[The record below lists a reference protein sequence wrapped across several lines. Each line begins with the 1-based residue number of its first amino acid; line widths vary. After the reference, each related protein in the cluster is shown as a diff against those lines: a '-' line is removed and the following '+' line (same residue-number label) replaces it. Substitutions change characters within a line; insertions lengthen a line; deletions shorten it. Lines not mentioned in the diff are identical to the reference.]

1 MGSML
6 IIRSIDLSRATE
18 KEQLF
23 DEMAAFNR
31 KLRSF
36 FDARVA
42 EQGLTLARARALF
55 VLSRRGPLTQKEL
68 AEELEIETPTLV
80 RVLDAMEKQNL
91 IERRSDEN
99 DRRAKRI
106 HMTPEGITTFEDVHM
121 QAKSMRADIA
131 ADISTDDISAALHVV
146 RRLSA
151 NLHNLSGEKGQS

>member
-1 MGSML
+1 M
-6 IIRSIDLSRATE
+6 SRATE

-36 FDARVA
+36 FDARVS

-55 VLSRRGPLTQKEL
+55 ALSRRGPLKQNEL

-80 RVLDAMEKQNL
+80 RLLDAMEKQNL
-91 IERRSDEN
+91 IERRSDEI

-106 HMTPEGITTFEDVHM
+106 HMTPEGLNLFEDVHM

-131 ADISTDDISAALHVV
+131 ADISTDDISAALDVV

-151 NLHNLSGEKGQS
+151 NLQNLAGEKVQS

>member
-1 MGSML
+1 M
-6 IIRSIDLSRATE
+6 SRATE

-42 EQGLTLARARALF
+42 EQGLTLARARTLF
-55 VLSRRGPLTQKEL
+55 ALSRRGSLTQKEL
-68 AEELEIETPTLV
+68 ADELEIETPTLV

-91 IERRSDEN
+91 IERRSDET

-106 HMTPEGITTFEDVHM
+106 KMTPDGLATFKDVDM
-121 QAKSMRADIA
+121 QAKSMRAEIA
-131 ADISTDDISAALHVV
+131 ADISTDDIRAALNVV
-146 RRLSA
+146 RRLSQ
-151 NLHNLSGEKGQS
+151 NLQNLAGERAQS

>member
-1 MGSML
+1 M
-6 IIRSIDLSRATE
+6 SRITE

-42 EQGLTLARARALF
+42 EKGLTLARARTLF
-55 VLSRRGPLTQKEL
+55 ALSRRGSLTQKEL

-80 RVLDAMEKQNL
+80 RLLDAMEKQKL
-91 IERRSDEN
+91 IERRSDEI

-106 HMTPEGITTFEDVHM
+106 HMTPAGLQTFEDVDA
-121 QAKSMRADIA
+121 QAKAMRAEIA
-131 ADISTDDISAALHVV
+131 VDISTDEIRVALNVV
-146 RRLSA
+146 RRLTG
-151 NLHNLSGEKGQS
+151 NLQKLSEEEVTP

>member
-1 MGSML
+1 
-6 IIRSIDLSRATE
+6 LSRITE

-42 EQGLTLARARALF
+42 EKGLTLARARTLF
-55 VLSRRGPLTQKEL
+55 ALSRRGSLTQKEL

-80 RVLDAMEKQNL
+80 RLLDAMEKQKL
-91 IERRSDEN
+91 IERRSDEI

-106 HMTPEGITTFEDVHM
+106 HMTPAGLQTFEDVDA
-121 QAKSMRADIA
+121 QAKAMRAEIA
-131 ADISTDDISAALHVV
+131 VDISTDEIRVALNVV
-146 RRLSA
+146 RRLTG
-151 NLHNLSGEKGQS
+151 NLQKLSEEEVTP

>member
-1 MGSML
+1 
-6 IIRSIDLSRATE
+6 LSRITE

-42 EQGLTLARARALF
+42 EKGLTLARARTLF
-55 VLSRRGPLTQKEL
+55 ALSRRGSLTQKEL

-80 RVLDAMEKQNL
+80 RLLDAMEKQKL
-91 IERRSDEN
+91 IERRSDEI

-106 HMTPEGITTFEDVHM
+106 HMTPAGLQTFEDVDA
-121 QAKSMRADIA
+121 QAKAMRAEIA
-131 ADISTDDISAALHVV
+131 LDISTDEIRVALNVV
-146 RRLSA
+146 RRLTG
-151 NLHNLSGEKGQS
+151 NLQKLSEEEVTP

>member
-1 MGSML
+1 M
-6 IIRSIDLSRATE
+6 SRITE

-42 EQGLTLARARALF
+42 EKGLTLARARTLF
-55 VLSRRGPLTQKEL
+55 ALSRRGSLTQKEL

-80 RVLDAMEKQNL
+80 RLLDAMEKQKL
-91 IERRSDEN
+91 IERRSDEI

-106 HMTPEGITTFEDVHM
+106 HMTPAGLQTFEDVDA
-121 QAKSMRADIA
+121 QAKAMRAEIA
-131 ADISTDDISAALHVV
+131 LDISTDEIRVALNVV
-146 RRLSA
+146 RRLTG
-151 NLHNLSGEKGQS
+151 NLQKLSEEEVTQ

>member
-1 MGSML
+1 M
-6 IIRSIDLSRATE
+6 SRITE

-42 EQGLTLARARALF
+42 EKGLTLARARTLF
-55 VLSRRGPLTQKEL
+55 ALSRRGSLTQKEL

-80 RVLDAMEKQNL
+80 RLLDAMEKQKL
-91 IERRSDEN
+91 IERRSDEI

-106 HMTPEGITTFEDVHM
+106 HMTPAGLQTFEDVDA
-121 QAKSMRADIA
+121 QAKAMRAEIA
-131 ADISTDDISAALHVV
+131 LDISTDEIRVALNVV
-146 RRLSA
+146 RRLTG
-151 NLHNLSGEKGQS
+151 NLQKLS

>member
-1 MGSML
+1 M
-6 IIRSIDLSRATE
+6 SRITE

-42 EQGLTLARARALF
+42 EKGLTLARARTLF
-55 VLSRRGPLTQKEL
+55 ALSRRGSLTQKEL

-80 RVLDAMEKQNL
+80 RLLDAMEKQKL
-91 IERRSDEN
+91 IERRSDEI

-106 HMTPEGITTFEDVHM
+106 HMTPAGQQTFEDVDA
-121 QAKSMRADIA
+121 QAKAMRAEIA
-131 ADISTDDISAALHVV
+131 LDISTDEIRVALNVV
-146 RRLSA
+146 RRLTG
-151 NLHNLSGEKGQS
+151 NLQKLSEEEVTP

>member
-1 MGSML
+1 
-6 IIRSIDLSRATE
+6 LSRATE

-42 EQGLTLARARALF
+42 EKGLTLARARTLFALF
-55 VLSRRGPLTQKEL
+55 RRGSLTQKEL

-80 RVLDAMEKQNL
+80 RLLDAMEKQNL
-91 IERRSDEN
+91 IERRSDET

-106 HMTPEGITTFEDVHM
+106 HMTQAGLKTFEDVDA
-121 QAKSMRADIA
+121 QAKAMRAEIA
-131 ADISTDDISAALHVV
+131 VDISTDEIRAALQVV
-146 RRLSA
+146 RRLTG
-151 NLHNLSGEKGQS
+151 NLQNLSGEKVQP